1 MIKEKNDWSKQMKK
15 FNITIVFI
23 APLLI
28 YTLGLIDSNYALVGV
43 IIYTGWIYLQLDIEN
58 DKHEKRKSK
67 LMKESL
73 NK

>member
-1 MIKEKNDWSKQMKK
+1 MKK